1 MQHIPQGET
10 RELELLPFDDA
21 LRLAQ
26 EPAPDYD
33 VSRWLYVPKVYSEYR
48 YILGTR
54 GKKPLICMGINP
66 STAIPDRLDN
76 TLKSVERIALANG
89 FDSFLMFN
97 VYAQRATDP
106 DSMERR
112 CNERL
117 HQENL
122 RAFQYLLSLSPQP
135 AVWAAWGAIIE
146 KRDYLAVCLSDQI
159 ALGQRAGARWFTAG
173 PISKKG
179 HPHHP
184 LSLRKDAPLNPFD
197 PELYCQNILKVPV
210 TAK

>member
-89 FDSFLMFN
+89 FLGAAFHCSGAPWNLDRWP
-97 VYAQRATDP
+97 AG
-106 DSMERR
+106 RR
-112 CNERL
+112 R
-117 HQENL
+117 
-122 RAFQYLLSLSPQP
+122 
-135 AVWAAWGAIIE
+135 
-146 KRDYLAVCLSDQI
+146 
-159 ALGQRAGARWFTAG
+159 
-173 PISKKG
+173 
-179 HPHHP
+179 
-184 LSLRKDAPLNPFD
+184 
-197 PELYCQNILKVPV
+197 
-210 TAK
+210 

>member
-76 TLKSVERIALANG
+76 TLSPWSASPWPMVLIA
-89 FDSFLMFN
+89 
-97 VYAQRATDP
+97 
-106 DSMERR
+106 
-112 CNERL
+112 
-117 HQENL
+117 
-122 RAFQYLLSLSPQP
+122 SLCSTSTPSGPPIQIP
-135 AVWAAWGAIIE
+135 WSAAAMKGCT
-146 KRDYLAVCLSDQI
+146 KKTY
-159 ALGQRAGARWFTAG
+159 G
-173 PISKKG
+173 PSNTFC
-179 HPHHP
+179 P
-184 LSLRKDAPLNPFD
+184 
-197 PELYCQNILKVPV
+197 
-210 TAK
+210 

>member
-76 TLKSVERIALANG
+76 TL
-89 FDSFLMFN
+89 
-97 VYAQRATDP
+97 
-106 DSMERR
+106 
-112 CNERL
+112 
-117 HQENL
+117 
-122 RAFQYLLSLSPQP
+122 LLSLSPQP

-184 LSLRKDAPLNPFD
+184 LYLRKDAPLNPFD